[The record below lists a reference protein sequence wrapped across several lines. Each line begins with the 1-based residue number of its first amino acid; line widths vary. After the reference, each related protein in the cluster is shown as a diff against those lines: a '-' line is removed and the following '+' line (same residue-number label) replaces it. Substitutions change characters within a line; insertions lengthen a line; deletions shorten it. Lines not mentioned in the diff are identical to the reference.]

1 MFGYCAGS
9 AGFAVVAF
17 PAGGEF
23 AASLARSAFP
33 YSAGEPVSSP
43 DAGAEEAGVLE
54 PGPEAG
60 GSDGAVTAD
69 RLGLFVAFVALTGG
83 FAVAVVVPEPAAAF
97 AGGTGELRSEEGVE
111 GHVAPSSTVRATASG
126 NANSVSVFA
135 SMVRSTGGVGW

>member
-1 MFGYCAGS
+1 VFGYCAGS

-33 YSAGEPVSSP
+33 CPAGEPVSSP
-43 DAGAEEAGVLE
+43 DAGAEEARVFE

-60 GSDGAVTAD
+60 GPDGAAATD
-69 RLGLFVAFVALTGG
+69 HFGLFMSLVALPGG

-97 AGGTGELRSEEGVE
+97 AGGTGQLGTEEGVE

-135 SMVRSTGGVGW
+135 SMVRSTGGGGW